1 MRIVLD
7 TNIWVYAMR
16 QEENNKHL
24 LECVTIISNFLQT
37 KSDDLAVDTGR
48 EILKEYADN
57 LKDAQAFQVM
67 LMQLRN
73 ENRIQYVD
81 AGLPQKITKRLD
93 SFHFHEAE
101 DRIFLGTAYNSDK
114 YLITDDSDYNVG
126 DKPGNEEA
134 YRYFTED
141 LGMQILGPAE
151 GADDTRKRMVRSVD

>member
-101 DRIFLGTAYNSDK
+101 DQIFLGTAYNSDK

-126 DKPGNEEA
+126 GQA
-134 YRYFTED
+134 
-141 LGMQILGPAE
+141 
-151 GADDTRKRMVRSVD
+151 RK